1 MPGGVDGLDGL
12 RLQEAFQRR
21 FGRGAPIHPEG
32 VPDAVPGCG
41 ESFFVGVG
49 VLDDLPLQ
57 PVGVGGDET
66 VADGPAVVLH
76 VDPHRPGESD
86 LGE

>member
-21 FGRGAPIHPEG
+21 LGFGVAGDPEG

-57 PVGVGGDET
+57 PVGVRGDET
-66 VADGPAVVLH
+66 VADGSAVVLH
-76 VDPHRPGESD
+76 VDPHRTGESD